1 MGGRVEEKGQRQER
15 FPPPKG
21 VLSSGSRGGT
31 LSRGIKRPES
41 SAALLHGPLSP
52 EQCQSLPTFPGTGS
66 HRILPTPH
74 LLPATAASTL

>member
-1 MGGRVEEKGQRQER
+1 MGGRVEGKGQRQER

-41 SAALLHGPLSP
+41 SAALLQGPLSP
-52 EQCQSLPTFPGTGS
+52 EQCQSFPGTGS